1 MKHTPGPWIPGAASE
16 KADIIIVA
24 PNCTNLEDRYHPI
37 AKVHRNH
44 SDKHANAQLIA
55 AAPELLEACEVAEG
69 FAEWCTETANPEFN
83 EEAQRALDMIRSA
96 IDKSKGDDE
105 S

>member
-44 SDKHANAQLIA
+44 SDKHANAQLIS
-55 AAPELLEACEVAEG
+55 AAPELLEALEELEKVCIYWLPDAVLSKEENLFLKIDDIINKAEG
-69 FAEWCTETANPEFN
+69 KGIN
-83 EEAQRALDMIRSA
+83 ER
-96 IDKSKGDDE
+96 
-105 S
+105 